1 VLAQRQGARAVLATL
16 WPVADLSTANFM
28 GRFYRERLAARSS
41 TTALR
46 QTQLAF
52 LSRNDT
58 KALAPFRHPFYWA
71 PYVLM
76 GSNSPGN

>member
-1 VLAQRQGARAVLATL
+1 VLATL

-28 GRFYRERLAARSS
+28 GRFYRERLAAGSS
-41 TTALR
+41 VTALR
-46 QTQLAF
+46 QAQLAF
-52 LSRNDT
+52 LSRADA

-76 GSNSPGN
+76 GSNSPGH